1 MVGISTDH
9 MKATEVG
16 WVRMSLVASIDNRAV
31 KGSLQAN
38 FIFDKV
44 SSLRDLKTG
53 KFTALADSNA
63 SCTTNNRA
71 GYEERGEASDKVI
84 KINTT
89 TDLVVLVG
97 AVSRT
102 LTIRVVLH
110 QHDLVSAL
118 TSR

>member
-1 MVGISTDH
+1 
-9 MKATEVG
+9 
-16 WVRMSLVASIDNRAV
+16 MSLVASIDNRAV

-44 SSLRDLKTG
+44 SSLRDLKTS
-53 KFTALADSNA
+53 KFTALTDSEA
-63 SCTTNNRA
+63 SRTTNDRA
-71 GYEERGEASDKVI
+71 GYKERCEASDKVI

-89 TDLVVLVG
+89 ADLIILVG
-97 AVSRT
+97 AISRA
-102 LTIRVVLH
+102 LTIRVVLY

>member
-44 SSLRDLKTG
+44 SSLRDLKTS
-53 KFTALADSNA
+53 KFTALTDSDA
-63 SCTTNNRA
+63 SCTTNDRA
-71 GYEERGEASDKVI
+71 GYKERGKASDKVI

-89 TDLVVLVG
+89 ADLIILVG
-97 AVSRT
+97 TVCCA
-102 LTIRVVLH
+102 LTIRVVLY

-118 TSR
+118 TSC